1 MLTLKEYR
9 VQLGW
14 NVSRL
19 AKEAK
24 VSRQAVNNAE
34 RGGAIQA
41 ETAKA
46 LADALSRGY
55 EQTISVLDIK
65 GLVII

>member
-1 MLTLKEYR
+1 MTLKDYR

-14 NVSRL
+14 NVSTL
-19 AKEAK
+19 AQEAGI
-24 VSRQAVNNAE
+24 SRQAVNNAE

-46 LADALSRGY
+46 IANALSKGY
-55 EQTISVLDIK
+55 GREINVLDIK